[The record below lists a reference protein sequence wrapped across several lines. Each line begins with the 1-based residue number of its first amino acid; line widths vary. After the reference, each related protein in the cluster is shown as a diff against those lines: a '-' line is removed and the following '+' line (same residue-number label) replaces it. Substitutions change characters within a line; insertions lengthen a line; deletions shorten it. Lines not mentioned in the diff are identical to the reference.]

1 MPTRTFARYRNSCS
15 IWAFKLVGIDYIL
28 DVGDPYELAVVMKDA
43 FDQGVSAQSFIR
55 DIFADDL
62 ASAMNDS
69 IMAAEAE
76 EAGET

>member
-1 MPTRTFARYRNSCS
+1 MPNRTFHRYRSSCS
-15 IWAFKLVGIDYIL
+15 TWAIRLVGIDDIL
-28 DVGDPYELAVVMKDA
+28 DADDPYELAVVMKDA

-62 ASAMNDS
+62 ASALNDS